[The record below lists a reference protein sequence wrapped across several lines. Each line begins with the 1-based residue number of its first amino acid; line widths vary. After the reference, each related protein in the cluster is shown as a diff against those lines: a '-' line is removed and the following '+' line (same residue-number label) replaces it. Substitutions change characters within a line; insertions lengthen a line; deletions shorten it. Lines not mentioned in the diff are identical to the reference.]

1 MRRLALPVPLAARHK
16 PFAGGKTIVDSV
28 YVIQHRD
35 GRFLTK
41 QHDWVGC
48 DEPQAVFRTP
58 HRDLALNEL
67 FELTARHPEL
77 RARVAEVQTNVRG
90 LPELQTVALPA
101 AAGAQPPASAA
112 AATPDEAG
120 SDAAAAQ
127 YPDTAVEP
135 EPLC

>member
-1 MRRLALPVPLAARHK
+1 MRRLALPVPLVARHK
-16 PFAGGKTIVDSV
+16 PFASGKTIVDSV

-90 LPELQTVALPA
+90 LPELRTVAPPA
-101 AAGAQPPASAA
+101 AAGAQLPASAT

-120 SDAAAAQ
+120 SDAAV
-127 YPDTAVEP
+127 DAVP
-135 EPLC
+135 